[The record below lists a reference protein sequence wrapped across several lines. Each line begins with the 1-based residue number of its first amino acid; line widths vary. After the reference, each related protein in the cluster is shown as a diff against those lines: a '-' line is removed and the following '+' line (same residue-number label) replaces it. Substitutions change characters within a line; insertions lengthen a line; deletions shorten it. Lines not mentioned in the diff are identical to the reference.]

1 MRRPRISA
9 RGRRGA
15 TWMALALVAG
25 LLAAGLTLRAV
36 AQPPDAGSVVVAA
49 QTLAPGLVIDA
60 ESVTTSLTVAP
71 VPASV
76 SLAGTIHDPSEAIG
90 RRIAVPVAAG
100 EPITQAVLGGAPGI
114 GPEPLAVGE
123 RAVAVPLSAAGGV
136 AAGIGAGARVDV
148 VASTG
153 EGPAGRTAMVVS
165 DAEVLAVAEPAS
177 VDGQTVP
184 GGEALL
190 RVSSGQA
197 LRITAALN
205 FAREVRL
212 LVRPQDEVGPAP
224 VTEADA
230 P

>member
-1 MRRPRISA
+1 
-9 RGRRGA
+9 
-15 TWMALALVAG
+15 MALALVAG

-36 AQPPDAGSVVVAA
+36 AQPPDAGRVVIAA
-49 QTLAPGLVIDA
+49 QALAPGLVIDT
-60 ESVTTSLTVAP
+60 ESVTTALSVAP

-100 EPITQAVLGGAPGI
+100 EPITQAVLGGAPGL

-123 RAVAVPLSAAGGV
+123 RAVAVPLSAAGGL
-136 AAGIGAGARVDV
+136 AAGLTTATRVDV

-177 VDGQTVP
+177 VDGQAVA

-212 LVRPQDEVGPAP
+212 LVRPGDEVGPAP
-224 VTEADA
+224 LTEADA

>member
-1 MRRPRISA
+1 MRRPRFSA

-15 TWMALALVAG
+15 TWLTLALVAG

-36 AQPPDAGSVVVAA
+36 AQPPDDGRVVVAA
-49 QTLAPGLVIDA
+49 QNLAPGLLIDA
-60 ESVTTSLTVAP
+60 ESVAAALSVSP
-71 VPASV
+71 IPASV
-76 SLAGTIHDPSEAIG
+76 SLPGTISDPSDAIG
-90 RRIAVPVAAG
+90 RRVAVPVAAG

-123 RAVAVPLSAAGGV
+123 RAVAVPLSAASGV
-136 AAGIGAGARVDV
+136 AAGLGAGTRVDV

-153 EGPAGRTAMVVS
+153 EGPAGRTTMVVS
-165 DAEVLAVAEPAS
+165 DAEVLAVAEAAS
-177 VDGQTVP
+177 VDGQVEP

-197 LRITAALN
+197 LHITAALN

-212 LVRPQDEVGPAP
+212 LVRPQDEVGAAP
-224 VTEADA
+224 LAEVDA

>member
-1 MRRPRISA
+1 VRRPRISA

-15 TWMALALVAG
+15 TWMGLALVAG
-25 LLAAGLTLRAV
+25 LLAAALTLRAV

-49 QTLAPGLVIDA
+49 RTLAPGLVIDA
-60 ESVTTSLTVAP
+60 ESVTTALSVAP

-177 VDGQTVP
+177 VDGQVVP